1 MDESSEIKADKKG
14 GEMKGSLGWCLQV
27 GCAFSILFFF
37 DLTAAAAAVRQSRAP
52 VHPDDPSLRVRK
64 AAGQQVSVISNQ
76 LSSVSDPHPSPRP
89 SSRTQVSTRSS
100 PISSPSL
107 TAPLR
112 ASVKL
117 PSKKKNF
124 EVDRQECE
132 QKMKAFL
139 EAEVALPTQK
149 QSSEG
154 KRMIVKNLL
163 KENVKGYEFLKSQNK
178 MQRASSYLCQDGVPL
193 KDLIFLRSAVAVREL
208 SSDQGWLGSFYQK
221 QIRLLREARAC
232 ASRVLEHRPRTQ
244 DQRVAEESYLRIQA
258 EVMRRLKA
266 EGFNSENLD
275 PSDSLGE
282 RLQALGSVTDLNDD
296 SGEGRGEDVVLSSRA
311 APAGLI
317 NEFRVDV
324 SPYFSQD
331 GCTSREFMS
340 EVDAVEVI
348 NELLSGVGS
357 IQSQRRSVNNR
368 KEAFR
373 QPEEI
378 QPVRG
383 ASRRRDVFE
392 SEGEMAR

>member
-1 MDESSEIKADKKG
+1 MRCLEMKADKKG
-14 GEMKGSLGWCLQV
+14 GGEMKGSWGWCLQV
-27 GCAFSILFFF
+27 GCAFSILFFY
-37 DLTAAAAAVRQSRAP
+37 DLTAAAAAVRQSQAP

-64 AAGQQVSVISNQ
+64 AADQQVSVISNQ
-76 LSSVSDPHPSPRP
+76 PSSVSGPHPSPRP

-100 PISSPSL
+100 PIPSPSL

-117 PSKKKNF
+117 PSKKNF

-149 QSSEG
+149 QSSEA

-178 MQRASSYLCQDGVPL
+178 AQGASSYLCQDGVPL

-221 QIRLLREARAC
+221 QIQLLREARAC
-232 ASRVLEHRPRTQ
+232 ALRVLEHRPRIQ

-317 NEFRVDV
+317 NESRVDV

-331 GCTSREFMS
+331 GCTSRELMS

-373 QPEEI
+373 QPEPI
-378 QPVRG
+378 QRARG
-383 ASRRRDVFE
+383 ASRHREVFE
-392 SEGEMAR
+392 SEGETAR